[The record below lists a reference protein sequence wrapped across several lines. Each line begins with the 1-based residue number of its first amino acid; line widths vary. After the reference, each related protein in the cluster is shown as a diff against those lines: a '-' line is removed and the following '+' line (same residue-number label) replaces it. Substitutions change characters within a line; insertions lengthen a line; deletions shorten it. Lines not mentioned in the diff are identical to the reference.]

1 MHSLDRI
8 SAEDTRLL
16 MRKRARWNVV
26 IALSLAAFVVAVF
39 VVSLAHIQSEDGP
52 PAPAPRQTSE

>member
-1 MHSLDRI
+1 
-8 SAEDTRLL
+8 

-39 VVSLAHIQSEDGP
+39 VVSFAHIQSEDGP
-52 PAPAPRQTSE
+52 PAPAQRQTSE